1 LNLNLPLLMN
11 NRAGVLT
18 GILEWWKK
26 EKARTAA
33 PVSRA
38 RFERERNKRIEGD
51 GTLSPYCRVV
61 VWWLDQRLLSVAS

>member
-26 EKARTAA
+26 EKARLIERHERNTTFSRRVAVSGSGPFSRGNSSFETANA
-33 PVSRA
+33 PVVT
-38 RFERERNKRIEGD
+38 ER
-51 GTLSPYCRVV
+51 
-61 VWWLDQRLLSVAS
+61 